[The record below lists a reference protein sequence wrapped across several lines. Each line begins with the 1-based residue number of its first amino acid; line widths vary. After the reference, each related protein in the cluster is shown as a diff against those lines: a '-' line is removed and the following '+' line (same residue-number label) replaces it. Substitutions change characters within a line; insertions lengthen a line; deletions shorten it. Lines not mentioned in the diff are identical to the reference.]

1 MVKVDLKVGP
11 NWPNKSHSYHPG
23 CYIWLSVNLKEPVE
37 GLFANQKLPGAPPSG
52 LPSWLFFH
60 PITVVDYNE
69 DTGTITLLIK
79 DLSGDNAMPLLNRAP
94 HQQHSLA
101 PAMHS
106 VPGTTQTASVPVMMS
121 PVAMHGH
128 GVMMSPVAMPN
139 ATVSGTALGG
149 NAKAGGAAEEAPT
162 EWAGQLLRAAHL
174 VEAGHMALDNVR
186 FHVGGPNGALMIKQP
201 LEELDQVVM
210 VSGGIGITPVLAIYN
225 DIRRKAATAKT
236 VLTFIW
242 CSRDVAEIEVIAP
255 YLGPDATVYYTGPV
269 SDAPRPGAYQI
280 ARGRPGL
287 DEILQPLLQRGKTSA
302 VLTCGPTAMMDA
314 VEQRVVDAQRTGAT
328 VLYHRETFE
337 W

>member
-1 MVKVDLKVGP
+1 MVKVDLQVGS

-37 GLFANQKLPGAPPSG
+37 GLFENQKLPGAPPSG

-69 DTGTITLLIK
+69 NTGTITLLIK
-79 DLSGDNAMPLLNRAP
+79 DLSRDTAMPLLNRAP

-101 PAMHS
+101 PALHPL
-106 VPGTTQTASVPVMMS
+106 PGTTPFAAVPVMMS
-121 PVAMHGH
+121 PVA
-128 GVMMSPVAMPN
+128 VPC

-174 VEAGHMALDNVR
+174 VEAGHMTLDNVR

-225 DIRRKAATAKT
+225 DLRRKAATTKT
-236 VLTFIW
+236 VLTFLW

-287 DEILQPLLQRGKTSA
+287 DEILQPLLQRGKTLA